1 MNIKKSWIYNDTN
14 TNKSLFSDLLRIF
27 KLKKSI
33 ANIIIKRGFNTFEE
47 IEHFLNPTLNKL
59 PEPSL
64 LKDLKRGAERVARAI
79 FKKEKIAI
87 YGDYDADGI
96 TATALLLLFFKEI
109 GIKADFYIPDR
120 IKEGYGLNNEA
131 IDFLKSK
138 GVNLIITVDCGISSY
153 DVVEYCKKFGVD
165 FVITDHHIPPE
176 RLPDSEAVINPK
188 RKDCKFPFKELAGV
202 GVAFYLLIELRKT
215 LRKHGYFND
224 IPEPNLKQY
233 LDLVAIGTIADLV
246 PLLGPN
252 RIFVKHGLN
261 EINKT
266 RKKGLIA
273 LREEL
278 LIETLDVKSIS
289 YRIAP
294 RINASGRVSSPIEAL
309 KLLLT
314 SDEEKAKLLVKQLHK
329 NNSQR
334 QRFEE
339 TVLNE
344 ANELI
349 QKMPRKLSYCLFSP
363 NWHIGVL
370 GIVAGKLVD
379 KYKKPCFVLTRIEDG
394 LIKGSGRSIEEFPL
408 DEVMFQMRDFLLE
421 YGGHKLACGVTL
433 LEKDLEKFSYE
444 LEKIA
449 HKMLSGREICEIYNI
464 DSILDLS
471 EVDDAFFEQLDMI
484 EPFGMGNPEPIFL
497 ISDVEVLNFRYV
509 GSKENHLKMLLRKN
523 NLSFNAIGFSLSNNG
538 IGENSKL
545 DLIGLPKITEY
556 NGQKRWDFYIR
567 DYEVKR

>member
-1 MNIKKSWIYNDTN
+1 MNIKKNWIYNEKDL
-14 TNKSLFSDLLRIF
+14 SLYDEIVRSF

-33 ANIIIKRGFNTFEE
+33 ANLVLNRGFNNFEE
-47 IEHFLNPTLNKL
+47 IEGFLNPTLSRL
-59 PEPSL
+59 PDPSL
-64 LKDLKRGAERVARAI
+64 LKDVKKGAERVAKAVFNR
-79 FKKEKIAI
+79 EKIAI

-120 IKEGYGLNNEA
+120 IKEGYGLNKEA
-131 IDFLKSK
+131 IDYLKSK
-138 GVNLIITVDCGISSY
+138 EISLVITVDCGIGSY
-153 DVVEYCKKFGVD
+153 DFVEYGKEKGID
-165 FVITDHHIPPE
+165 FVITDHHMPKEKLPPA
-176 RLPDSEAVINPK
+176 EAVINPK

-289 YRIAP
+289 FRIAP

-309 KLLLT
+309 RLLLT
-314 SDEEKAKLLVKQLHK
+314 SDEEKARQLVKQLHK

-334 QRFEE
+334 QKFEE
-339 TVLNE
+339 NVLNE
-344 ANELI
+344 AVELI
-349 QKMPRKLSYCLFSP
+349 EKTPDRLCYCLFSP

-379 KYKKPCFVLTRIEDG
+379 RYKKPCFVLTKLEDG

-408 DEVMFQMRDFLLE
+408 DEVMLQMRDLLIE

-433 LEKDLEKFSYE
+433 LEKDFERFCCE
-444 LEKIA
+444 LERIA
-449 HKMLSGREICEIYNI
+449 NKMLSDKEICEIYNI
-464 DSILDLS
+464 DSILDMN
-471 EVDDAFFEQLDMI
+471 EIDDTFFEQLDML

-497 ISDVEVLNFRYV
+497 LTDAEVLNFRYV
-509 GSKENHLKMLLRKN
+509 GSKENHLKLFLKK
-523 NLSFNAIGFSLSNNG
+523 SDITFNAIGFSLSNNG
-538 IGENSKL
+538 INEKSMIS
-545 DLIGLPKITEY
+545 LIGIPKRTEY
-556 NGQKRWDFYIR
+556 NGQRRWDFYVK